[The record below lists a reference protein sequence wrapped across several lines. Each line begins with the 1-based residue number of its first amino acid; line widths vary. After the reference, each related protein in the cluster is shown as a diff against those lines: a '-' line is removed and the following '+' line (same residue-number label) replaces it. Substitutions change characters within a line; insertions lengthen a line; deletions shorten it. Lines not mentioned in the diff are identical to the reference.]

1 MATERTCS
9 DGDQAVELI
18 EIVVNEQA
26 VTLPAGRVTG
36 KDIKQAAIDC
46 RVSIDESFVLSIEDE
61 PRETRVIADLEVVE
75 ICTGTRLV
83 AIPDDDNS

>member
-1 MATERTCS
+1 MATDSTYR
-9 DGDQAVELI
+9 DGDEVVEI
-18 EIVVNEQA
+18 IVNEQA
-26 VTLPAGRVTG
+26 VTLRGGRVTG

-46 RVSIDESFVLSIEDE
+46 RVSIEESFVLSIEDE
-61 PRETRVIADLEVVE
+61 PRKTRIIDDLEVVE